1 MTWRILLV
9 DDDALVRD
17 SMRRMLEFDQHT
29 VVPAGSAVEALA
41 LSEKAAFDLAVL
53 DYVMPI
59 TKGDQLARALKQ
71 RFPDL
76 PIIMITADAE
86 KLESPENRPAEV
98 DILLGKPFQIA
109 DLRDAMIRLMVKS

>member
-1 MTWRILLV
+1 
-9 DDDALVRD
+9 
-17 SMRRMLEFDQHT
+17 MRRMLEFDQHT
-29 VVPAGSAVEALA
+29 VIPAGSAAEALA

-53 DYVMPI
+53 DYVMPV

-71 RFPDL
+71 RFPNL

-109 DLRDAMIRLMVKS
+109 DLRDAMTRLMVKS